1 MLKLSNIRI
10 PVRIAIAC
18 LLPLL
23 AFTGFA
29 VKELLDKRETFSTM
43 QHVAVVVEAAPM
55 ISKLI
60 ADLQLERGPAA
71 DSSKQRERHQRTI
84 CAVRDWQQTSL

>member
-23 AFTGFA
+23 AFTFLAG
-29 VKELLDKRETFSTM
+29 KELFDRRAI
-43 QHVAVVVEAAPM
+43 VADMEAIGVVAEAAP
-55 ISKLI
+55 II
-60 ADLQLERGPAA
+60 AGVVHELQSERGASVGYIELARTVIGRRDAQSAAA
-71 DSSKQRERHQRTI
+71 DR
-84 CAVRDWQQTSL
+84 